1 MFCLAEQGFGLT
13 ETQTCSVEKSGAA
26 RCIIRLLL
34 FIFLSPVFSSLPPVL
49 PPASDTGN
57 HSGL

>member
-13 ETQTCSVEKSGAA
+13 ETQTCSVEKSGTSSY
-26 RCIIRLLL
+26 IIQWLL
-34 FIFLSPVFSSLPPVL
+34 FIFLSPIFSSLPPVL
-49 PPASDTGN
+49 PSAFDTGN